1 MATFEMECFQNEFL
15 ARDADTMHAVLTV
28 TVAGTGEEVPS
39 RTAPGERSELIIV
52 DTSGSMSG
60 KKLRAA
66 KEATSA
72 AIDCIPGGVAFG
84 VLAGN
89 HEAELVYP
97 ATLPL
102 SVSSP
107 ETRDAAKAA
116 VKQLEA
122 RGGTAIGSW
131 IRLATRVFAEGGG
144 IRHAILLTDG
154 KNESEEPEELDA
166 ALEGAVGLFECDC
179 RGVGTDWVVAE
190 LRKVATM
197 LLGTYDI
204 VADPSGLEADFSRI
218 MHGSLRRH
226 VAEVALR
233 VWTPQGAE
241 IVALTQLKDDEPP
254 LDMTGTRID
263 AGPRTGDYASGAW
276 ADESRDFY
284 LAVKVPVGDVDDEM
298 LAARVSLVV
307 GDEPV
312 AQQLVRAVWTDD
324 VAKSTQMNRRVAQV
338 RNEEALADVIQE
350 VVDAHRAGDV
360 ERATDR
366 AGRAVRMAHQAGNDD
381 VQERISKLFEIEDP
395 VTGRVRL
402 RPKVEEVDVMTFE
415 ARSTRTS
422 RRAHPEGG

>member
-1 MATFEMECFQNEFL
+1 
-15 ARDADTMHAVLTV
+15 
-28 TVAGTGEEVPS
+28 
-39 RTAPGERSELIIV
+39 
-52 DTSGSMSG
+52 
-60 KKLRAA
+60 
-66 KEATSA
+66 
-72 AIDCIPGGVAFG
+72 VAFG

-190 LRKVATM
+190 LRKVATV

-254 LDMTGTRID
+254 LDMTGTRVD